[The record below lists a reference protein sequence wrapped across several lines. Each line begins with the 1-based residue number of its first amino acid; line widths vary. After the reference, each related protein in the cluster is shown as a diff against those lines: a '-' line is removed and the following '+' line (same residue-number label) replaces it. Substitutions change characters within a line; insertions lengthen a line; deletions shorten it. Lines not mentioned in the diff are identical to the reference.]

1 MFGEFKMAFSW
12 PFGSTHSPGFCPALF
27 TTPLPTD
34 VSSLLYP
41 CSSYLFLES
50 NLTVLRVRNGACHSW
65 VISSVPDGTDRGH
78 SVILSWQRGWSLVCA
93 GLVLHKGGWKVDQ
106 LVLWAG
112 APPCGFAARQPQGRR
127 TSYLVGSRQPEW
139 EFQQTRWKLAWY
151 DLASNV
157 QWCPFCHI
165 LLVGALTNPLR
176 FRGRDTDPLSQWER
190 WKRTCGPVWTH
201 VGFFCRLWS

>member
-1 MFGEFKMAFSW
+1 M
-12 PFGSTHSPGFCPALF
+12 SPLCFIP
-27 TTPLPTD
+27 
-34 VSSLLYP
+34 
-41 CSSYLFLES
+41 
-50 NLTVLRVRNGACHSW
+50 VLVIYFW
-65 VISSVPDGTDRGH
+65 KVISQCCELGMEPGTA
-78 SVILSWQRGWSLVCA
+78 GWSLLFQMALTEVTQWHSADRGA
-93 GLVLHKGGWKVDQ
+93 GLWSALVWCCTRVGGRWTSWFCE
-106 LVLWAG
+106 LE
-112 APPCGFAARQPQGRR
+112 PPCGFAARQPQGRR
-127 TSYLVGSRQPEW
+127 TSYLVGSRRPEW

-157 QWCPFCHI
+157 QWCPFRHI